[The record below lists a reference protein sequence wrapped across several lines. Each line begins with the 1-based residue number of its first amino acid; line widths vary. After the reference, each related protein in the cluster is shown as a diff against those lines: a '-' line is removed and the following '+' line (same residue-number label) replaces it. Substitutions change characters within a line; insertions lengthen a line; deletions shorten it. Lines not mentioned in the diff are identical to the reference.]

1 MAVLIAAV
9 FGQILTVVANVLV
22 VSLLSC
28 LAIVLSPFS
37 TRAAFYSHIAN
48 QPLPDQIK
56 MAFSGFSKKRY
67 MLGQTPGR
75 KPIGKAI
82 IVVLLAFLGLT
93 FTFLSTIVFQTS
105 HTQLHNTK
113 TTNAQLISAADIPT
127 STYAGTTNNLLFP
140 VITDDYIASV
150 PLKDKSLTR
159 TILPSDYWNDNIGL
173 QTQSKLQFSGEVY
186 LTLSDSNWM
195 SIQGGDQLSTMV
207 SMTIDGITAE
217 SLPNA
222 ALGVV
227 SVQVIQ
233 DSLPDV
239 FAVPVVAE
247 TTGLSRDSITT
258 FTVDGVN
265 TMDVVQYSLLRFDS
279 QTWDKKDN
287 LDRYYAYLESQK
299 SFVNQNGTLL
309 FNNTY
314 DYKTKT
320 SYDKNELE
328 TDLQVGG
335 KNPLR
340 YSLIS
345 VRNTTASTD
354 KFQTYTIT
362 KRSVFREDSISTQY
376 GTINLVEYHYLLQ
389 VTKFGK
395 VRKLNDNF
403 KIKYSRGTDTPTFD
417 RRLPMT
423 PVYMTNKQDYITAAS
438 VTQDNNI
445 YASYIPETYVDVV
458 PLIALICV
466 YVGLMFLMGAFSF
479 YWNMRHYV
487 QKAYSIPHELI
498 SYLFYSPET
507 NLGHILDKVH
517 SLELSMV
524 DGYDPQLGY
533 NHLGLVSVDDAQ
545 RISKA
550 EPDVPFGQIIRKKKK
565 DLLATF
571 SKVEK
576 KEDV

>member
-1 MAVLIAAV
+1 MAVLITAV

-28 LAIVLSPFS
+28 LAMVLSPFN

-48 QPLPDQIK
+48 QPLADQIQ

-67 MLGQTPGR
+67 MLGQKPGS
-75 KPIGKAI
+75 KPIGQAALV
-82 IVVLLAFLGLT
+82 VVLAVLGLS

-105 HTQLHNTK
+105 HTQLRNTK
-113 TTNAQLISAADIPT
+113 TTNAQLVSVADIPT
-127 STYAGTTNNLLFP
+127 STYSGTTNNLLFP
-140 VITDDYIASV
+140 VISDDYIASV
-150 PLKDKSLTR
+150 PPKDKSITR
-159 TILPSDYWNDNIGL
+159 TILPSDYWNDNVGL
-173 QTQSKLQFSGEVY
+173 ETQSKLQFSGEVY
-186 LTLSDSNWM
+186 LSLSDANWM

-217 SLPNA
+217 SLPIA

-239 FAVPVVAE
+239 FAVPVITE
-247 TTGLSRDSITT
+247 TTGLTRDNINT
-258 FTVDGVN
+258 FTVDGVHS
-265 TMDVVQYSLLRFDS
+265 MDVVQHSLLRFDS
-279 QTWDKKDN
+279 QTWDTKDN
-287 LDRYYAYLESQK
+287 LDRYYAYLDSQK

-314 DYKTKT
+314 DYQTKNP
-320 SYDKNELE
+320 YDKNDLE

-335 KNPLR
+335 KDPLR

-362 KRSVFREDSISTQY
+362 KRSVFREDNVSTQY
-376 GTINLVEYHYLLQ
+376 GTIHLVEYHYWLQ

-395 VRKLNDNF
+395 ARKLNDNF
-403 KIKYSRGTDTPTFD
+403 KIKYSRGTDAPTSY

-438 VTQDNNI
+438 VTQDKNI
-445 YASYIPETYVDVV
+445 YVSYIPETYVDMV

-466 YVGLMFLMGAFSF
+466 YAGILFLMGAFSF
-479 YWNMRHYV
+479 YWNMRHFV
-487 QKAYSIPHELI
+487 QKVYSIPHELV
-498 SYLFYSPET
+498 SYLFYSPDT
-507 NLGHILDKVH
+507 NLGHIIDKVN

-533 NHLGLVSVDDAQ
+533 NHLGLISLDDAQ

-550 EPDVPFGQIIRKKKK
+550 EPDVPFGQTFRKKKNFGFN
-565 DLLATF
+565 F
-571 SKVEK
+571 SKTEETEV
-576 KEDV
+576 

>member
-28 LAIVLSPFS
+28 LAMVLSPFN

-48 QPLPDQIK
+48 QPLADQIQ

-67 MLGQTPGR
+67 MLGQKPGS
-75 KPIGKAI
+75 KPIGQAALV
-82 IVVLLAFLGLT
+82 VVLAVLGLS

-105 HTQLHNTK
+105 HTQLRNTK
-113 TTNAQLISAADIPT
+113 TTNAQLVSVADIPT
-127 STYAGTTNNLLFP
+127 STYSGTTNNLLFP
-140 VITDDYIASV
+140 VISDDYIASM
-150 PLKDKSLTR
+150 PLKDKSITR
-159 TILPSDYWNDNIGL
+159 TILPSDYWNDNVGL
-173 QTQSKLQFSGEVY
+173 EAQSKLQFSGEVY
-186 LTLSDSNWM
+186 LSLSDANWM

-217 SLPNA
+217 SLPTA

-239 FAVPVVAE
+239 FAVPVITE
-247 TTGLSRDSITT
+247 TTGLTRDNINT
-258 FTVDGVN
+258 FTVDGVHS
-265 TMDVVQYSLLRFDS
+265 MDVVQHSLLRFDS
-279 QTWDKKDN
+279 QTWDTKDN
-287 LDRYYAYLESQK
+287 LDRYYAYLDSQK

-314 DYKTKT
+314 DYQTKNP
-320 SYDKNELE
+320 YDKNDLE

-335 KNPLR
+335 KDPLR

-362 KRSVFREDSISTQY
+362 KRSVFREDNVSTQY
-376 GTINLVEYHYLLQ
+376 GTIHLVEYHYWLQ

-395 VRKLNDNF
+395 ARKLNDNF
-403 KIKYSRGTDTPTFD
+403 KIKYSRGTDAPTSY

-438 VTQDNNI
+438 VTQDKNI
-445 YASYIPETYVDVV
+445 YVSYIPETYVDMV

-466 YVGLMFLMGAFSF
+466 YAGILFLMGAFSF
-479 YWNMRHYV
+479 YWNMRHFV
-487 QKAYSIPHELI
+487 QKAYSIPHELV
-498 SYLFYSPET
+498 SYLFYSPDT
-507 NLGHILDKVH
+507 NLGHIIDKVN

-533 NHLGLVSVDDAQ
+533 NHLGLISLDDAQ

-550 EPDVPFGQIIRKKKK
+550 EPDVPFGQTFRKKKNFGFN
-565 DLLATF
+565 F
-571 SKVEK
+571 SKTEETEV
-576 KEDV
+576 

>member
-28 LAIVLSPFS
+28 LAMVLSPFN

-48 QPLPDQIK
+48 QPLADQIQ

-67 MLGQTPGR
+67 MLGQKPGS
-75 KPIGKAI
+75 KPIGQAALV
-82 IVVLLAFLGLT
+82 VVLAVLGLS

-105 HTQLHNTK
+105 HTQLRNTK
-113 TTNAQLISAADIPT
+113 TTNAQLVSVADIPT
-127 STYAGTTNNLLFP
+127 STYSGTTNNLLFP
-140 VITDDYIASV
+140 VISDDYIASV
-150 PLKDKSLTR
+150 PLKDKSITR
-159 TILPSDYWNDNIGL
+159 TILPSDYWNDNVGL
-173 QTQSKLQFSGEVY
+173 ETQSKLQFSGEVY
-186 LTLSDSNWM
+186 LSLSDANWM

-217 SLPNA
+217 SLPTA

-239 FAVPVVAE
+239 FAVPVITE
-247 TTGLSRDSITT
+247 TTGLTRDNINT
-258 FTVDGVN
+258 FTVDGVHS
-265 TMDVVQYSLLRFDS
+265 MDVVQHSLLRFDS
-279 QTWDKKDN
+279 QTWDTKDN
-287 LDRYYAYLESQK
+287 LDRYYAYLDSQK

-314 DYKTKT
+314 DYQTKNP
-320 SYDKNELE
+320 YDKKDLE

-335 KNPLR
+335 KDPLR

-362 KRSVFREDSISTQY
+362 KRSVFREDNVSTQY
-376 GTINLVEYHYLLQ
+376 GTIHLVEYHYWLQ

-395 VRKLNDNF
+395 ARKLNDNF
-403 KIKYSRGTDTPTFD
+403 KIKYSRGTDAPTSY

-438 VTQDNNI
+438 VTQDKNI
-445 YASYIPETYVDVV
+445 YVSYIPETYVDMV

-466 YVGLMFLMGAFSF
+466 YAGILFLMGAFSF
-479 YWNMRHYV
+479 YWNMRHFV
-487 QKAYSIPHELI
+487 QKVYSIPHELV
-498 SYLFYSPET
+498 SYLFYSPDT
-507 NLGHILDKVH
+507 NLGHIIDKVN

-533 NHLGLVSVDDAQ
+533 NHLGLISLDDAQ

-550 EPDVPFGQIIRKKKK
+550 EPDVPFGQTFRKKKNFGFN
-565 DLLATF
+565 F
-571 SKVEK
+571 SK
-576 KEDV
+576 KEETEV

>member
-28 LAIVLSPFS
+28 LAMVLSPFN

-48 QPLPDQIK
+48 QPLADQIQ

-67 MLGQTPGR
+67 MLGQKPGS
-75 KPIGKAI
+75 KPIGQAALV
-82 IVVLLAFLGLT
+82 VVLAVLGLS

-105 HTQLHNTK
+105 HTQLRNTK
-113 TTNAQLISAADIPT
+113 TTNAQLVSVADIPT
-127 STYAGTTNNLLFP
+127 STYSGTTNNLLFP
-140 VITDDYIASV
+140 VISDDYIASV
-150 PLKDKSLTR
+150 PLKDKSITR
-159 TILPSDYWNDNIGL
+159 TILPSDYWNDNVGL
-173 QTQSKLQFSGEVY
+173 ETQSKLQFSGEVY
-186 LTLSDSNWM
+186 LSLSDANWM

-217 SLPNA
+217 SLPTA

-239 FAVPVVAE
+239 FAVPVITE
-247 TTGLSRDSITT
+247 TTGLTRDNINT
-258 FTVDGVN
+258 FTVDGVHS
-265 TMDVVQYSLLRFDS
+265 MDVVQHSLLRFDS
-279 QTWDKKDN
+279 QTWDTKDN
-287 LDRYYAYLESQK
+287 LDRYYAYLDSQK

-314 DYKTKT
+314 DYQTKNP
-320 SYDKNELE
+320 YDKKDLE

-335 KNPLR
+335 KDPLR

-362 KRSVFREDSISTQY
+362 KRSVFREDNVSTQY
-376 GTINLVEYHYLLQ
+376 GTIHLVEYHYWLQ

-395 VRKLNDNF
+395 ARKLNDNF
-403 KIKYSRGTDTPTFD
+403 KIKYSRGTDAPTSY

-438 VTQDNNI
+438 VTQDKNI
-445 YASYIPETYVDVV
+445 YVSYIPETYVDMV

-466 YVGLMFLMGAFSF
+466 YAGILFLMGAFSF
-479 YWNMRHYV
+479 YWNMRHFV
-487 QKAYSIPHELI
+487 QKVYSIPHELV
-498 SYLFYSPET
+498 SYLFYSPDT
-507 NLGHILDKVH
+507 NLGHIIDKVN

-533 NHLGLVSVDDAQ
+533 NHLGLISLDDAQ

-550 EPDVPFGQIIRKKKK
+550 EPDVPFGQTFRKKKNFGFN
-565 DLLATF
+565 F
-571 SKVEK
+571 SKTEETEV
-576 KEDV
+576 

>member
-1 MAVLIAAV
+1 
-9 FGQILTVVANVLV
+9 
-22 VSLLSC
+22 
-28 LAIVLSPFS
+28 
-37 TRAAFYSHIAN
+37 
-48 QPLPDQIK
+48 

-67 MLGQTPGR
+67 MLGQTAGR
-75 KPIGKAI
+75 KPIGQAT
-82 IVVLLAFLGLT
+82 IVVLLAILGLT

-105 HTQLHNTK
+105 HTQLENTK
-113 TTNAQLISAADIPT
+113 TANAQLISAADIPT
-127 STYAGTTNNLLFP
+127 STYAGSTNNLLYP
-140 VITDDYIASV
+140 VISDEYIASV

-173 QTQSKLQFSGEVY
+173 PSQSKLQFSGEVY
-186 LTLSDSNWM
+186 LSLSDPNWM

-222 ALGVV
+222 ALGDV

-239 FAVPVVAE
+239 FTVPVISE
-247 TTGLSRDSITT
+247 TTGLSRDNINT

-279 QTWDKKDN
+279 QTWDTKDN
-287 LDRYYAYLESQK
+287 LERYYTYLESQK

-309 FNNTY
+309 FNHTY
-314 DYKTKT
+314 DYETMT
-320 SYDKNELE
+320 SYDKNDLE
-328 TDLQVGG
+328 TDLQAGS
-335 KNPLR
+335 KNPVR
-340 YSLIS
+340 YALIS

-362 KRSVFREDSISTQY
+362 KRSAFREDNISTQY
-376 GTINLVEYHYLLQ
+376 GTINLVEYHYSLQ

-403 KIKYSRGTDTPTFD
+403 RIKYSRGTDTPTSY

-423 PVYMTNKQDYITAAS
+423 PVYMTSKQDYITAAS
-438 VTQDNNI
+438 VTQDKNI

-466 YVGLMFLMGAFSF
+466 YAGLMFLIGAFSL
-479 YWNMRHYV
+479 YWNLRHYV

-507 NLGHILDKVH
+507 NLGHVLDKVH

-533 NHLGLVSVDDAQ
+533 NHLGLISIDDAQ

-550 EPDVPFGQIIRKKKK
+550 EPDVPFGQIFKKKKK
-565 DLLATF
+565 DLF
-571 SKVEK
+571 SPFSNAEEK
-576 KEDV
+576 EEV

>member
-28 LAIVLSPFS
+28 LAMVLSPFN

-48 QPLPDQIK
+48 QPLADQIQ

-67 MLGQTPGR
+67 MLGQKPGS
-75 KPIGKAI
+75 KPIGQAALV
-82 IVVLLAFLGLT
+82 VVLAVLGLS

-105 HTQLHNTK
+105 HTQLRNTK
-113 TTNAQLISAADIPT
+113 TTNAQLVSVADIPT
-127 STYAGTTNNLLFP
+127 STYSGTTNNLLFP
-140 VITDDYIASV
+140 VISDDYIASV
-150 PLKDKSLTR
+150 PLKDKSITR
-159 TILPSDYWNDNIGL
+159 TILPSDYWNDNVGL
-173 QTQSKLQFSGEVY
+173 ETQSKLQFSGEVY
-186 LTLSDSNWM
+186 LSLSDANWM

-217 SLPNA
+217 SLPTA

-239 FAVPVVAE
+239 FAVPVITE
-247 TTGLSRDSITT
+247 TTGLTRDNINT
-258 FTVDGVN
+258 FTVDGVHS
-265 TMDVVQYSLLRFDS
+265 MDVVQHSLLRFDS
-279 QTWDKKDN
+279 QTWDTKDN
-287 LDRYYAYLESQK
+287 LDRYYAYLDSQK

-314 DYKTKT
+314 DYQTKNP
-320 SYDKNELE
+320 YDKKDLE

-335 KNPLR
+335 KDPLR

-354 KFQTYTIT
+354 KFQTYTVT
-362 KRSVFREDSISTQY
+362 KRSVFREDNVSTQY
-376 GTINLVEYHYLLQ
+376 GTIHLVEYHYWLQ

-395 VRKLNDNF
+395 ARKLNDNF
-403 KIKYSRGTDTPTFD
+403 KIKYSRGTDAPTSY

-438 VTQDNNI
+438 VTQDKNI
-445 YASYIPETYVDVV
+445 YVSYIPETYVDMV

-466 YVGLMFLMGAFSF
+466 YAGILFLMGAFSF
-479 YWNMRHYV
+479 YWNMRHFV
-487 QKAYSIPHELI
+487 QKVYSIPHELV
-498 SYLFYSPET
+498 SYLFYSPDT
-507 NLGHILDKVH
+507 NLGHIIDKVN

-533 NHLGLVSVDDAQ
+533 NHLGLISLDDAQ

-550 EPDVPFGQIIRKKKK
+550 EPDVPFGQTFRKKKNFGFN
-565 DLLATF
+565 F
-571 SKVEK
+571 SK
-576 KEDV
+576 KEETEV

>member
-28 LAIVLSPFS
+28 LAMVLSPFN

-48 QPLPDQIK
+48 QPLADQIQ

-67 MLGQTPGR
+67 MLGQKPGS
-75 KPIGKAI
+75 KPIGQAALV
-82 IVVLLAFLGLT
+82 VVLAVLGLS

-105 HTQLHNTK
+105 HTQLRNTK
-113 TTNAQLISAADIPT
+113 TTNAQLVSVADIPT
-127 STYAGTTNNLLFP
+127 STYSGTTNNLLFP
-140 VITDDYIASV
+140 VISDDYIASV
-150 PLKDKSLTR
+150 PLKDKSITR
-159 TILPSDYWNDNIGL
+159 TILPSDYWNDNVGL
-173 QTQSKLQFSGEVY
+173 ETQSKLQFSGEVY
-186 LTLSDSNWM
+186 LSLSDANWM

-217 SLPNA
+217 SLPTA

-239 FAVPVVAE
+239 FAVPVITE
-247 TTGLSRDSITT
+247 TTGLTRDNINT
-258 FTVDGVN
+258 FTVDGVHS
-265 TMDVVQYSLLRFDS
+265 MDVVQHSLLRFDS
-279 QTWDKKDN
+279 QTWDTKDN
-287 LDRYYAYLESQK
+287 LDRYYAYLDSQK

-314 DYKTKT
+314 DYQTKNP
-320 SYDKNELE
+320 YDKKDLE

-335 KNPLR
+335 KDPLR

-362 KRSVFREDSISTQY
+362 KRSVFREDNVSTQY
-376 GTINLVEYHYLLQ
+376 GTIHLVEYHYWLQ

-395 VRKLNDNF
+395 ARKLNDNF
-403 KIKYSRGTDTPTFD
+403 KIKYSQGTDAPTSY

-438 VTQDNNI
+438 VTQDKNI
-445 YASYIPETYVDVV
+445 YVSYIPETYVDMV

-466 YVGLMFLMGAFSF
+466 YAGILFLMGAFSF
-479 YWNMRHYV
+479 YWNMRHFV
-487 QKAYSIPHELI
+487 QKVYSIPHELV
-498 SYLFYSPET
+498 SYLFYSPDT
-507 NLGHILDKVH
+507 NLGHIIDKVN

-533 NHLGLVSVDDAQ
+533 NHLGLISLDDAQ

-550 EPDVPFGQIIRKKKK
+550 EPDVPFGQTFRKKKNFGFN
-565 DLLATF
+565 F
-571 SKVEK
+571 SK
-576 KEDV
+576 KEETEV

>member
-28 LAIVLSPFS
+28 LAMVLSPFN

-48 QPLPDQIK
+48 QPLADQIQ

-67 MLGQTPGR
+67 MLGQKPGS
-75 KPIGKAI
+75 KPIGQAALV
-82 IVVLLAFLGLT
+82 VVLAVLGLS

-105 HTQLHNTK
+105 HTQLRNTK
-113 TTNAQLISAADIPT
+113 TTNAQLVSVADIPT
-127 STYAGTTNNLLFP
+127 STYSGTTNNLLFP
-140 VITDDYIASV
+140 VISDDYIASM
-150 PLKDKSLTR
+150 PLKDKSITR
-159 TILPSDYWNDNIGL
+159 TILPSDYWNDNVGL
-173 QTQSKLQFSGEVY
+173 ETQSKLQFSGEVY
-186 LTLSDSNWM
+186 LSLSDANWM

-217 SLPNA
+217 SLPTA

-239 FAVPVVAE
+239 FAVPVITE
-247 TTGLSRDSITT
+247 TTGLTRDNINT
-258 FTVDGVN
+258 FTVDGVHS
-265 TMDVVQYSLLRFDS
+265 MDVVQHSLLRFDS
-279 QTWDKKDN
+279 QTWDTKDN
-287 LDRYYAYLESQK
+287 LDRYYAYLDSQK

-314 DYKTKT
+314 DYQTKNP
-320 SYDKNELE
+320 YDKNDLE

-335 KNPLR
+335 KDPLR

-362 KRSVFREDSISTQY
+362 KRSVFREDNVSTQY
-376 GTINLVEYHYLLQ
+376 GTIHLVEYHYWLQ

-395 VRKLNDNF
+395 ARKLNDNF
-403 KIKYSRGTDTPTFD
+403 KIKYSRGTDAPTSY

-438 VTQDNNI
+438 VTQDKNI
-445 YASYIPETYVDVV
+445 YVSYIPETYVDMV

-466 YVGLMFLMGAFSF
+466 YAGILFLMGAFSF
-479 YWNMRHYV
+479 YWNMRHFV
-487 QKAYSIPHELI
+487 QKAYSIPHELV

-507 NLGHILDKVH
+507 NLGHIIDKVN

-524 DGYDPQLGY
+524 DGYDLQLGY
-533 NHLGLVSVDDAQ
+533 NHLGLISLDDAQ

-550 EPDVPFGQIIRKKKK
+550 EPDVPFGQTFRKKKNFGFN
-565 DLLATF
+565 F
-571 SKVEK
+571 SKTEETEV
-576 KEDV
+576 

>member
-28 LAIVLSPFS
+28 LAMVLSPFN

-48 QPLPDQIK
+48 QPLADQIQ

-67 MLGQTPGR
+67 MLGQKPGS
-75 KPIGKAI
+75 KPIGQAALV
-82 IVVLLAFLGLT
+82 VVLAVLGLS

-105 HTQLHNTK
+105 HTQLRNTK
-113 TTNAQLISAADIPT
+113 TTNAQLVSVADIPT
-127 STYAGTTNNLLFP
+127 STYSGTTNNLLFP
-140 VITDDYIASV
+140 VISDDYIASV
-150 PLKDKSLTR
+150 PLKDKRITR
-159 TILPSDYWNDNIGL
+159 TILHSDYWNDNVGL
-173 QTQSKLQFSGEVY
+173 ETQSKLQFSGEVY
-186 LTLSDSNWM
+186 LSLSDANWM

-217 SLPNA
+217 SLPTA

-239 FAVPVVAE
+239 FAVPVITE
-247 TTGLSRDSITT
+247 TTGLTRDNINT
-258 FTVDGVN
+258 FTVDGVHSN
-265 TMDVVQYSLLRFDS
+265 DVVKHSQLRFDS
-279 QTWDKKDN
+279 QTWDTKDN
-287 LDRYYAYLESQK
+287 LDRYYAYLDSQK

-314 DYKTKT
+314 DYQTKNP
-320 SYDKNELE
+320 YDKKDLE

-335 KNPLR
+335 KDPLR

-362 KRSVFREDSISTQY
+362 KRSVFREDNVSTQY
-376 GTINLVEYHYLLQ
+376 GTIHLVEYHYWLQ

-395 VRKLNDNF
+395 ARKLNDNF
-403 KIKYSRGTDTPTFD
+403 KIKYSRGTDAPTSY

-438 VTQDNNI
+438 VTQDKNI
-445 YASYIPETYVDVV
+445 YVSYIPETYVDMV

-466 YVGLMFLMGAFSF
+466 YAGILFLMGAFSF
-479 YWNMRHYV
+479 YWNMRHFV
-487 QKAYSIPHELI
+487 QKVYSIPHELV
-498 SYLFYSPET
+498 SYLFYSPDT
-507 NLGHILDKVH
+507 NLGHIIDKVN

-533 NHLGLVSVDDAQ
+533 NHLGLISLDDAQ

-550 EPDVPFGQIIRKKKK
+550 EPDVPFGQTFRKKKNFGFN
-565 DLLATF
+565 F
-571 SKVEK
+571 SK
-576 KEDV
+576 KEETEV

>member
-1 MAVLIAAV
+1 MAVLITAV

-28 LAIVLSPFS
+28 LAMVLSPFN

-48 QPLPDQIK
+48 QPLADQIQ

-67 MLGQTPGR
+67 MLGQKPGS
-75 KPIGKAI
+75 KPIGQAALV
-82 IVVLLAFLGLT
+82 VVLTVLGLS

-105 HTQLHNTK
+105 HTQLRNTK
-113 TTNAQLISAADIPT
+113 TTNAQLVSVADIPT
-127 STYAGTTNNLLFP
+127 STYSGTTNNLLFP
-140 VITDDYIASV
+140 VISDDYIASV
-150 PLKDKSLTR
+150 PLKDKSITR
-159 TILPSDYWNDNIGL
+159 TILPSDYWNDNVGL
-173 QTQSKLQFSGEVY
+173 ETQSKLQFSGEVY
-186 LTLSDSNWM
+186 LSLSDANWM

-217 SLPNA
+217 SLPTA

-239 FAVPVVAE
+239 FAVPVITE
-247 TTGLSRDSITT
+247 TTGLTRDNINT
-258 FTVDGVN
+258 FTVDGVHS
-265 TMDVVQYSLLRFDS
+265 MDVVQHSLLRFDS
-279 QTWDKKDN
+279 QTWDTKDN
-287 LDRYYAYLESQK
+287 LDRYYAYLDSQK

-314 DYKTKT
+314 DYQTKNP
-320 SYDKNELE
+320 YDKNDLE

-335 KNPLR
+335 KDPLR

-362 KRSVFREDSISTQY
+362 KRSVFREDNVSTQY
-376 GTINLVEYHYLLQ
+376 GTIHLVEYHYWLQ

-395 VRKLNDNF
+395 ARKLNDNF
-403 KIKYSRGTDTPTFD
+403 KIKYSRGTDAPTSY

-438 VTQDNNI
+438 VTQDKNI
-445 YASYIPETYVDVV
+445 YVSYIPETYVDMV

-466 YVGLMFLMGAFSF
+466 YAGILFLMSAFSF
-479 YWNMRHYV
+479 YWNMRHFV
-487 QKAYSIPHELI
+487 QKVYSIPHELV
-498 SYLFYSPET
+498 SYLFYSPDT
-507 NLGHILDKVH
+507 NLGHIIDKVN

-533 NHLGLVSVDDAQ
+533 NHLGLISLDDAQ

-550 EPDVPFGQIIRKKKK
+550 EPDVPFGQTFRKKKNFGFN
-565 DLLATF
+565 F
-571 SKVEK
+571 SKTEETEV
-576 KEDV
+576 

>member
-1 MAVLIAAV
+1 MAVLITAV

-28 LAIVLSPFS
+28 LAMVLSPFN

-48 QPLPDQIK
+48 QPLADQIQ

-67 MLGQTPGR
+67 MLGQKPGS
-75 KPIGKAI
+75 KPIGQAALV
-82 IVVLLAFLGLT
+82 VVLTVLGLS

-105 HTQLHNTK
+105 HTQLRNTK
-113 TTNAQLISAADIPT
+113 TTNAQLVSVADIPT
-127 STYAGTTNNLLFP
+127 STYSGTTNNLLFP
-140 VITDDYIASV
+140 VISDDYIASV
-150 PLKDKSLTR
+150 PLKDKSITR
-159 TILPSDYWNDNIGL
+159 TIIPSDYWNDNVGL
-173 QTQSKLQFSGEVY
+173 ETQSKLQFSGEVY
-186 LTLSDSNWM
+186 LSLSDANWM

-217 SLPNA
+217 SLPTA

-239 FAVPVVAE
+239 FAVPVITE
-247 TTGLSRDSITT
+247 TTGLTRDNINT
-258 FTVDGVN
+258 FTVDGVHS
-265 TMDVVQYSLLRFDS
+265 MDVVQHSLLRFDS
-279 QTWDKKDN
+279 QTWDTKDN
-287 LDRYYAYLESQK
+287 LDRYYAYLDSQK

-314 DYKTKT
+314 DYQTKNP
-320 SYDKNELE
+320 YDKNDLE

-335 KNPLR
+335 KDPLR

-362 KRSVFREDSISTQY
+362 KRSVFREDNVSTQY
-376 GTINLVEYHYLLQ
+376 GTIHLVEYHYWLQ

-395 VRKLNDNF
+395 ARKLNDNF
-403 KIKYSRGTDTPTFD
+403 KIKYSRGTDAPTSY

-438 VTQDNNI
+438 VTQDKNI
-445 YASYIPETYVDVV
+445 YVSYIPETYVDMV

-466 YVGLMFLMGAFSF
+466 YAGILFLMGAFSF
-479 YWNMRHYV
+479 YWNMRHFV
-487 QKAYSIPHELI
+487 QKVYSIPHELV
-498 SYLFYSPET
+498 SYLFYSPDT
-507 NLGHILDKVH
+507 NLGHIIDKVN

-533 NHLGLVSVDDAQ
+533 NHLGLISLDDAQ

-550 EPDVPFGQIIRKKKK
+550 EPDVPFGQTFRKKKNFGFN
-565 DLLATF
+565 F
-571 SKVEK
+571 SKTEETEV
-576 KEDV
+576 

>member
-1 MAVLIAAV
+1 MAVLITAV

-28 LAIVLSPFS
+28 LAMVLSPFN

-48 QPLPDQIK
+48 QPLADQIQ

-67 MLGQTPGR
+67 MLGQKPGS
-75 KPIGKAI
+75 KPIGQAALV
-82 IVVLLAFLGLT
+82 VVLTVLGLS

-105 HTQLHNTK
+105 HTQLRNTK
-113 TTNAQLISAADIPT
+113 TTNAQLVSVADIPT
-127 STYAGTTNNLLFP
+127 STYSGTTNNLLFP
-140 VITDDYIASV
+140 VISDDYIASV
-150 PLKDKSLTR
+150 PLKDKSITR
-159 TILPSDYWNDNIGL
+159 TILPSDYWNDNVGL
-173 QTQSKLQFSGEVY
+173 ETQSKLQFSGEVY
-186 LTLSDSNWM
+186 LSLSDANWM

-217 SLPNA
+217 SLPTA

-239 FAVPVVAE
+239 FAVPVITE
-247 TTGLSRDSITT
+247 TTGLTRDNINT
-258 FTVDGVN
+258 FTVDGVHS
-265 TMDVVQYSLLRFDS
+265 MDVVQHSLLRFDS
-279 QTWDKKDN
+279 QTWDTKDN
-287 LDRYYAYLESQK
+287 LDRYYAYLDSQK

-314 DYKTKT
+314 DYQTKNP
-320 SYDKNELE
+320 YDKNDLE

-335 KNPLR
+335 KDPLR

-362 KRSVFREDSISTQY
+362 KRSVFREDNVSTQY
-376 GTINLVEYHYLLQ
+376 GTIHLVEYHYWLQ

-395 VRKLNDNF
+395 ARKLNDNF
-403 KIKYSRGTDTPTFD
+403 KIKYSRGTDAPTSY

-438 VTQDNNI
+438 VTQDKNI
-445 YASYIPETYVDVV
+445 YVSYIPETYVDMA

-466 YVGLMFLMGAFSF
+466 YAGILFLMGAFSF
-479 YWNMRHYV
+479 YWNMRHFV
-487 QKAYSIPHELI
+487 QKVYSIPHELV
-498 SYLFYSPET
+498 SYLFYSPDT
-507 NLGHILDKVH
+507 NLGHIIDKVN

-533 NHLGLVSVDDAQ
+533 NHLGLISLDDAQ

-550 EPDVPFGQIIRKKKK
+550 EPDVPFGQTFRKKKNFGFN
-565 DLLATF
+565 F
-571 SKVEK
+571 SKTEETEV
-576 KEDV
+576 

>member
-28 LAIVLSPFS
+28 LAMVLSPFN

-48 QPLPDQIK
+48 QPLADQIQ

-67 MLGQTPGR
+67 MLGQKPGS
-75 KPIGKAI
+75 KPIGQAALV
-82 IVVLLAFLGLT
+82 VVLTVLGLS

-105 HTQLHNTK
+105 HTQLRNTK
-113 TTNAQLISAADIPT
+113 TTNAQLVSVADIPT
-127 STYAGTTNNLLFP
+127 STYSGTTNNLLFP
-140 VITDDYIASV
+140 VISDDYIASV
-150 PLKDKSLTR
+150 PLKDKSITR
-159 TILPSDYWNDNIGL
+159 TILPSDYWNDNVGL
-173 QTQSKLQFSGEVY
+173 ETQSKLQFSGEVY
-186 LTLSDSNWM
+186 LSLSDANWM

-217 SLPNA
+217 SLPTA

-239 FAVPVVAE
+239 FAVPVITE
-247 TTGLSRDSITT
+247 TTGLTRDNINT
-258 FTVDGVN
+258 FTVDGVHS
-265 TMDVVQYSLLRFDS
+265 MDVVQHSLLRFDS
-279 QTWDKKDN
+279 QTWDTKDN
-287 LDRYYAYLESQK
+287 LDRYYAYLDSQK

-314 DYKTKT
+314 DYQTKNP
-320 SYDKNELE
+320 YDKKDLE

-335 KNPLR
+335 KDPLR

-362 KRSVFREDSISTQY
+362 KRSVFREDNVSTQY
-376 GTINLVEYHYLLQ
+376 GTIHLVEYHYWLQ

-395 VRKLNDNF
+395 ARKLNDNF
-403 KIKYSRGTDTPTFD
+403 KIKYSRGTDAPTSY

-438 VTQDNNI
+438 VTQDKNI
-445 YASYIPETYVDVV
+445 YVSYIPETYVDMV

-466 YVGLMFLMGAFSF
+466 YAGILFLMGAFSF
-479 YWNMRHYV
+479 YWNMRHFV
-487 QKAYSIPHELI
+487 QKVYSIPHELV
-498 SYLFYSPET
+498 SYLFYSPDT
-507 NLGHILDKVH
+507 NLGHIIDKVN

-533 NHLGLVSVDDAQ
+533 NHLGLISLDDAQ

-550 EPDVPFGQIIRKKKK
+550 EPDVPFGQTFRKKKNFGFN
-565 DLLATF
+565 F
-571 SKVEK
+571 SKTEETEV
-576 KEDV
+576 

>member
-28 LAIVLSPFS
+28 LAMVLSPFN

-48 QPLPDQIK
+48 QPLADQIQ

-67 MLGQTPGR
+67 MLGQKPGS
-75 KPIGKAI
+75 KPIGQAALV
-82 IVVLLAFLGLT
+82 VVLAVLGLS

-105 HTQLHNTK
+105 HTQLRNTK
-113 TTNAQLISAADIPT
+113 TTNAQLVSVADIPT
-127 STYAGTTNNLLFP
+127 STYSGTTNNLLFP
-140 VITDDYIASV
+140 VISDDYIASV
-150 PLKDKSLTR
+150 PLKDKSITR
-159 TILPSDYWNDNIGL
+159 TILPSDYWNDNVGL
-173 QTQSKLQFSGEVY
+173 ETQSKLQFSGEVY
-186 LTLSDSNWM
+186 LSLSDANWM

-217 SLPNA
+217 SLPTA

-239 FAVPVVAE
+239 FAVPVITE
-247 TTGLSRDSITT
+247 TTGLTRDNINT
-258 FTVDGVN
+258 FTVDGVHS
-265 TMDVVQYSLLRFDS
+265 MDVVQHSLLRFDS
-279 QTWDKKDN
+279 QTWDTKDN
-287 LDRYYAYLESQK
+287 LDRYYAYLDSQK

-309 FNNTY
+309 LNNTY
-314 DYKTKT
+314 DYQTKNP
-320 SYDKNELE
+320 YDKKDLE

-335 KNPLR
+335 KDPLR

-362 KRSVFREDSISTQY
+362 KRSVFREDNVSTQY
-376 GTINLVEYHYLLQ
+376 GTIHLVEYHYWLQ

-395 VRKLNDNF
+395 ARKLNDNF
-403 KIKYSRGTDTPTFD
+403 KIKYSRGTDAPTSY

-438 VTQDNNI
+438 VTQDKNI
-445 YASYIPETYVDVV
+445 YVSYIPETYVDMV

-466 YVGLMFLMGAFSF
+466 YAGILFLMGAFSF
-479 YWNMRHYV
+479 YWNMRHFV
-487 QKAYSIPHELI
+487 QKVYSIPHELV
-498 SYLFYSPET
+498 SYLFYSPDT
-507 NLGHILDKVH
+507 NLGHIIDKVN

-533 NHLGLVSVDDAQ
+533 NHLGLISLDDAQ

-550 EPDVPFGQIIRKKKK
+550 EPDVPFGQTFRKKKNFGFN
-565 DLLATF
+565 F
-571 SKVEK
+571 SK
-576 KEDV
+576 KEETEV

>member
-1 MAVLIAAV
+1 MAVLITAV

-28 LAIVLSPFS
+28 LAMVLSPFN

-48 QPLPDQIK
+48 QPLADQIQ

-67 MLGQTPGR
+67 MLGQKPGS
-75 KPIGKAI
+75 KPIGQAALV
-82 IVVLLAFLGLT
+82 VVLTVLGLS

-105 HTQLHNTK
+105 HTQLRNTK
-113 TTNAQLISAADIPT
+113 TTNAQLVSVADIPT
-127 STYAGTTNNLLFP
+127 STYSGTTNNLLFP
-140 VITDDYIASV
+140 VISDDYIASV
-150 PLKDKSLTR
+150 PLKDKSITR
-159 TILPSDYWNDNIGL
+159 TILPSDYWNDNVGL
-173 QTQSKLQFSGEVY
+173 ETQSKLQFSGEVY
-186 LTLSDSNWM
+186 LSLSDANWM

-217 SLPNA
+217 SLPTA

-239 FAVPVVAE
+239 FAVPVITE
-247 TTGLSRDSITT
+247 TTGLTRDNINT
-258 FTVDGVN
+258 FTVDGVHS
-265 TMDVVQYSLLRFDS
+265 MDVVQHSLLRFDS
-279 QTWDKKDN
+279 QTWDTKDN
-287 LDRYYAYLESQK
+287 LDRYYAYLDSQK

-314 DYKTKT
+314 DYQTKNP
-320 SYDKNELE
+320 YDKNDLE

-335 KNPLR
+335 KDPLR

-362 KRSVFREDSISTQY
+362 KRSVFREDNVSTQY
-376 GTINLVEYHYLLQ
+376 GTIHLVEYHYWLQ

-395 VRKLNDNF
+395 ARKLNDNF
-403 KIKYSRGTDTPTFD
+403 KIKYSRGTDAPTSY

-438 VTQDNNI
+438 VTQDKNI
-445 YASYIPETYVDVV
+445 YVSYIPETYVDMV

-466 YVGLMFLMGAFSF
+466 YAGILFLMGAFSF
-479 YWNMRHYV
+479 YWNMRHFV
-487 QKAYSIPHELI
+487 QKVYSIPHELV
-498 SYLFYSPET
+498 SYLFYSPDT
-507 NLGHILDKVH
+507 NLGHIIDKVN

-533 NHLGLVSVDDAQ
+533 NHLGLISLDDAQ

-550 EPDVPFGQIIRKKKK
+550 EPDVPFGQTFRKKKNFGFN
-565 DLLATF
+565 F
-571 SKVEK
+571 SKTEETEV
-576 KEDV
+576 